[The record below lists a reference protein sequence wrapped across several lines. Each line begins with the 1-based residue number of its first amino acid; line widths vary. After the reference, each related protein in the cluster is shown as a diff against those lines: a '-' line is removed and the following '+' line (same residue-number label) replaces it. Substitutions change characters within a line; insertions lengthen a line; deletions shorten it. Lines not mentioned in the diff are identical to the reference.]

1 MAKNVDLGF
10 FNGDFEPWDLEKEY
24 EEYEVESRY
33 FPSKVRLHIYYG
45 FRDRAVELDSQPY
58 GSGS

>member
-33 FPSKVRLHIYYG
+33 FPSKVRLHIYG
-45 FRDRAVELDSQPY
+45 FRDRL
-58 GSGS
+58 